1 MRERAKHL
9 LHIASSL
16 PNFSPFQRSELKD
29 GKSPKGV
36 QSYMLQVFPKSFH
49 KKEASMSDLLLE
61 NPEFIEWVAGRGDSK
76 RKERRRDG
84 KQLQKPC
91 WASGSSGSDEGRE
104 AMRHS

>member
-1 MRERAKHL
+1 
-9 LHIASSL
+9 
-16 PNFSPFQRSELKD
+16 
-29 GKSPKGV
+29 
-36 QSYMLQVFPKSFH
+36 
-49 KKEASMSDLLLE
+49 MSDLLLE